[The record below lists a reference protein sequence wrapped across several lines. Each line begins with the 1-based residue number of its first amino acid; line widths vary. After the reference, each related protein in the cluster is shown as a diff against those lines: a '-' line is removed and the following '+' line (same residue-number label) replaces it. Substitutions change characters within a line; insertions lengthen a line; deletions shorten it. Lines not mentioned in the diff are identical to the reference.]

1 MAFSFYLNDL
11 LYYNCSD
18 DDIPDDLADIGLSGI
33 YCQTNDY
40 LHLLRCHHQ
49 LAWHSCS
56 EKRYVQL
63 TCSK

>member
-1 MAFSFYLNDL
+1 MEFSFCLNDL
-11 LYYNCSD
+11 LYNFSTNT
-18 DDIPDDLADIGLSGI
+18 PDDLADIGVSGV

-49 LAWHSCS
+49 LARHSCS
-56 EKRYVQL
+56 GKRYVQL